1 MLKVPV
7 LTPSLPIRRERESGR
22 AVRLPAESM
31 LALLISSV
39 GFTPGMRPAPSA
51 RSSKFHRESG
61 AIRVDLEGASPEIV
75 EVAEALESVV
85 SELQDIYEIQ
95 ELVLQNMQKS
105 VSLNK

>member
-22 AVRLPAESM
+22 GTARVVRLPAESM

-39 GFTPGMRPAPSA
+39 GFTPGLRPAPSA

-61 AIRVDLEGASPEIV
+61 AMRVDLERERHRRLWKLRKSPRERR
-75 EVAEALESVV
+75 
-85 SELQDIYEIQ
+85 Q
-95 ELVLQNMQKS
+95 
-105 VSLNK
+105 